1 MCHLPFVSSYGSLH
15 PASIHPNILRPAALL
30 KFGPEL
36 GLVNAMPQ
44 GAKTCQNLT
53 QLDPTSW
60 IEEVSLPLT
69 WCVVWSCFI
78 NPYVLYFLVSF
89 LWVAHMLRS
98 QVSGIHEI
106 VPSCPCNTVQ
116 ANKSTQLVQKNDQT
130 CVRKKTPIIMNQPD
144 HCRTAS
150 CITPR
155 KSVSL
160 RNISVSFA
168 KLLAYRPGATLHIA
182 QRKLQEGPPLEDHLW
197 SLGITRNC
205 QWFSGVQ
212 FVKLANAGDV
222 WLTIYIH
229 TMSYI
234 IILCIYACTYSL
246 LYTSI
251 VHIDIYHL

>member
-1 MCHLPFVSSYGSLH
+1 MYINVCHLPFMSSYGSLH
-15 PASIHPNILRPAALL
+15 PASIHILRPAAALL

-44 GAKTCQNLT
+44 GAKTMHVLT

-106 VPSCPCNTVQ
+106 VPSCPCSTVQ
-116 ANKSTQLVQKNDQT
+116 ANKSTQLVKKYQT
-130 CVRKKTPIIMNQPD
+130 CVRKKKKNIIMNQPD

-155 KSVSL
+155 KS
-160 RNISVSFA
+160 
-168 KLLAYRPGATLHIA
+168 
-182 QRKLQEGPPLEDHLW
+182 
-197 SLGITRNC
+197 
-205 QWFSGVQ
+205 
-212 FVKLANAGDV
+212 
-222 WLTIYIH
+222 
-229 TMSYI
+229 
-234 IILCIYACTYSL
+234 
-246 LYTSI
+246 
-251 VHIDIYHL
+251 